1 MADSLK
7 TIKMIDQLIKEFYEL
22 NIKCRQERVS
32 MCLELIKI
40 HLGSCDKCNLK
51 DGVRKLDW

>member
-22 NIKCRQERVS
+22 NTKCREERVAT
-32 MCLELIKI
+32 CLELIKI
-40 HLGSCDKCNLK
+40 HLDSCDKCNLK
-51 DGVRKLDW
+51 DGVKKIEW